1 MTTRP
6 NDTKEFKDL
15 QINFVPGDN
24 FACGYYRIRNPFNKL
39 YPSCKATLSPAGRF
53 HYYGQDYFYTQR
65 ICNEKTFESLLRLK
79 EQTGVKYI
87 IDYDDDVWHELPS
100 YNRCQI
106 HHEDNFNGMMKY
118 LDKVADKVTCTNE
131 FLKENLSQFLP
142 KEKIEVI
149 PNCLDYNIWRFDK
162 YKAPEEISFFYAGSP
177 THYDDKSYGD
187 FPKGAVQY
195 LQNQKVNV
203 MGPKPWFLNVVN
215 TSPWV
220 AIEDY
225 PIQFARN
232 ALQSKFILSF
242 IEDNYFGNC
251 KSDLKYIEA
260 AAVGRVCLCSDISTY
275 ALAHPYQKVPVNVTK
290 QTFKY
295 IVDRANDN
303 YDLLL
308 NHQYRVLQQRWCT
321 KDKYMNLF
329 V

>member
-1 MTTRP
+1 M
-6 NDTKEFKDL
+6 NKEFKDL

-39 YPSCKATLSPAGRF
+39 YSSCKDTLSPAGRF

-65 ICNEKTFESLLRLK
+65 ICNEKTFESLLKLK

-118 LDKVADKVTCTNE
+118 LDKVAGKVTCTNE
-131 FLKENLSQFLP
+131 FLKDNLSHFLP

-162 YKAPEEISFFYAGSP
+162 YKAPNEISFFYAGSP

-220 AIEDY
+220 TIEDY

-303 YDLLL
+303 YELLL
-308 NHQYRVLQQRWCT
+308 NHQYKVLQQRWCT

>member
-39 YPSCKATLSPAGRF
+39 YSSCKATLSPAGRF

-65 ICNEKTFESLLRLK
+65 ICNEKTFESLLKLK

-106 HHEDNFNGMMKY
+106 HHEDNFNGMKKY

-162 YKAPEEISFFYAGSP
+162 YKAPSNTSFFYAGSP
-177 THYDDKSYGD
+177 THYDDKSLGD
-187 FPKGAVQY
+187 FPKGAVEY
-195 LQNQKVNV
+195 LKGKDISV
-203 MGPKPWFLNVVN
+203 MGPKPWFLNVKN
-215 TSPWV
+215 SYPWV
-220 AIEDY
+220 SIEDY

-232 ALQSKFILSF
+232 ALQSRFILSF

-308 NHQYRVLQQRWCT
+308 NHQYKVLQQRWCT